1 MANKTEKPTQKKLQ
15 DASKK
20 GQILKSRDLTVS
32 VIMLVGTLYLGYV
45 FDVHHIMSILEYILD
60 HNAKPD
66 IWDYFKAM
74 GIGWLKTIIP
84 FLLVC
89 MFTTILVSWFQ
100 SKMQLATE
108 AVKLKFDSLNPVNG
122 LKRIFGLKTVKEF
135 VKAILYI
142 IFFALEIKV
151 FWSNHKSLLFKT
163 LDGDIIS
170 LLSDWGEML
179 FLLILYCL
187 GSMIIVLI
195 FDFIAEYFLFMKDM
209 KMDKQEVK
217 REYKEQE
224 GNPEIKSK
232 RRERHQEILSEQL
245 KSDVSNSR
253 LMIANPTHIAIGIY
267 FKPHLSPIPLI
278 SVRETNEVALAV
290 RKYAKEIGIPI
301 ITDKKLA
308 RKIYATHRRYD
319 YVSFENIDEILRL
332 LLWLEDVE
340 NAGQPVPDEQL
351 SSEDK
356 YIEGEDTKSEN
367 NDNNLK
373 IKHVS

>member
-1 MANKTEKPTQKKLQ
+1 MECFTANKTEKPTQKKLQ

-20 GQILKSRDLTVS
+20 GQILKSRDLIVC

-108 AVKLKFDSLNPVNG
+108 AIKFKFDSLNPVNG

-142 IFFALEIKV
+142 IFFALAIKL

-224 GNPEIKSK
+224 GSPEIKSK

-340 NAGQPVPDEQL
+340 NAGQPVPDEL
-351 SSEDK
+351 LPSEDK
-356 YIEGEDTKSEN
+356 FKEGEDTKSEN
-367 NDNNLK
+367 KDNN
-373 IKHVS
+373 

>member
-187 GSMIIVLI
+187 DSMIIVLI

-373 IKHVS
+373 N

>member
-1 MANKTEKPTQKKLQ
+1 MANKTEKPTDKKLK

-32 VIMLVGTLYLGYV
+32 LIMLVGTLYLGYV

-66 IWDYFKAM
+66 IWDYFKAI
-74 GIGWLKTIIP
+74 GIGWLKTIVP

-100 SKMQLATE
+100 SKMKLATE
-108 AVKLKFDSLNPVNG
+108 AIKLKFDSLNPING
-122 LKRIFGLKTVKEF
+122 LKKIFSLKTLKEF

-142 IFFALEIKV
+142 VFFCLAIRV
-151 FWSNHKSLLFKT
+151 FWGNNKSLLFKT

-179 FLLILYCL
+179 FLLVLYCL
-187 GSMIIVLI
+187 VSMIIILI
-195 FDFIAEYFLFMKDM
+195 FDYIAEYFLFMKDM

-224 GNPEIKSK
+224 GNPEVKSK

-267 FKPHLSPIPLI
+267 FKSNLSPIPLI
-278 SVRETNEVALAV
+278 SVRATNQVALAI
-290 RKYAKEIGIPI
+290 RRYAQEIGIPV

-319 YVSFENIDEILRL
+319 YVSFENLDEILRL

-340 NAGQPVPDEQL
+340 NAGQLDATEEPVLEDEV
-351 SSEDK
+351 K
-356 YIEGEDTKSEN
+356 
-367 NDNNLK
+367 
-373 IKHVS
+373 

>member
-1 MANKTEKPTQKKLQ
+1 MECFTANKTEKPTQKKLQ

-20 GQILKSRDLTVS
+20 GQILKSRDLTVC

-108 AVKLKFDSLNPVNG
+108 AIKFKFDSLNPVNG

-142 IFFALEIKV
+142 IFFALAIKL

-224 GNPEIKSK
+224 GSPEIKSK

-332 LLWLEDVE
+332 MLWLEDVE
-340 NAGQPVPDEQL
+340 NAGQPVPDEL
-351 SSEDK
+351 LPSEDK
-356 YIEGEDTKSEN
+356 FKEGEDTKSEN
-367 NDNNLK
+367 KDNN
-373 IKHVS
+373 

>member
-1 MANKTEKPTQKKLQ
+1 MANKTEKPTDKKLK

-32 VIMLVGTLYLGYV
+32 LIMLVGTLYLGYV

-66 IWDYFKAM
+66 IWDYFKAI
-74 GIGWLKTIIP
+74 GIGWLKTIVP

-100 SKMQLATE
+100 SKMKLATE
-108 AVKLKFDSLNPVNG
+108 AIKLKFDSLNPVNG
-122 LKRIFGLKTVKEF
+122 LKKIFSLKTLKEF
-135 VKAILYI
+135 VKAILYMV
-142 IFFALEIKV
+142 FFCLAIRV
-151 FWSNHKSLLFKT
+151 FWGNNKSLFFKT

-179 FLLILYCL
+179 FLLVLYCL
-187 GSMIIVLI
+187 VSMIIILI
-195 FDFIAEYFLFMKDM
+195 FDYIAEYFLFMKDM

-224 GNPEIKSK
+224 GNPEVKSK

-267 FKPHLSPIPLI
+267 FKPNLSPIPLI
-278 SVRETNEVALAV
+278 SVRATNQVALAI
-290 RKYAKEIGIPI
+290 RRYAQEIGIPV

-319 YVSFENIDEILRL
+319 YVSFDNLDEILRL

-340 NAGQPVPDEQL
+340 NAGQPDTTEEPVLEDEV
-351 SSEDK
+351 K
-356 YIEGEDTKSEN
+356 
-367 NDNNLK
+367 
-373 IKHVS
+373 

>member
-1 MANKTEKPTQKKLQ
+1 MANKTEKPTDKKLK

-32 VIMLVGTLYLGYV
+32 LIMLVGTLYLGYV

-66 IWDYFKAM
+66 IWDYFKAI
-74 GIGWLKTIIP
+74 GIGWLKTIVP

-100 SKMQLATE
+100 SKMKLATE
-108 AVKLKFDSLNPVNG
+108 AIKLKFDSLNPING
-122 LKRIFGLKTVKEF
+122 LKKIFSLKTLKEF

-142 IFFALEIKV
+142 VFFCLAIRV
-151 FWSNHKSLLFKT
+151 FWGNNKSLLFKT

-179 FLLILYCL
+179 FLLVLYCL
-187 GSMIIVLI
+187 VSMIIILI
-195 FDFIAEYFLFMKDM
+195 FDYIAEYFLFMKDM

-224 GNPEIKSK
+224 GNPEVKSK

-267 FKPHLSPIPLI
+267 FKPNLSPIPLI
-278 SVRETNEVALAV
+278 SVRATNQVALAI
-290 RKYAKEIGIPI
+290 RRYAQEIGIPV

-319 YVSFENIDEILRL
+319 YVSFENLDEILRL

-340 NAGQPVPDEQL
+340 NAGQPDATEEPVLEDEV
-351 SSEDK
+351 K
-356 YIEGEDTKSEN
+356 
-367 NDNNLK
+367 
-373 IKHVS
+373 

>member
-1 MANKTEKPTQKKLQ
+1 MANKTEKPTDKKLK
-15 DASKK
+15 DASKN

-32 VIMLVGTLYLGYV
+32 LIMLVGTLYLGYV

-66 IWDYFKAM
+66 IWDYFKSI
-74 GIGWLKTIIP
+74 GIGWLKTIVP

-100 SKMQLATE
+100 SKMKLATE
-108 AVKLKFDSLNPVNG
+108 AIKLKFDSLNPING
-122 LKRIFGLKTVKEF
+122 LKKIFSLKTLKEF

-142 IFFALEIKV
+142 VFFCLAIRV
-151 FWSNHKSLLFKT
+151 FWGNNKSLLFKT

-179 FLLILYCL
+179 FLLVLYCL
-187 GSMIIVLI
+187 VSMIIILI
-195 FDFIAEYFLFMKDM
+195 FDYIAEYFLFMKDM

-224 GNPEIKSK
+224 GNPEVKSK

-267 FKPHLSPIPLI
+267 FKPNLSPIPLI
-278 SVRETNEVALAV
+278 SVRATNQVALAI
-290 RKYAKEIGIPI
+290 RRYAQEIGVPV

-319 YVSFENIDEILRL
+319 YVSFENLDEILRL

-340 NAGQPVPDEQL
+340 NAGQPDATEEPVLEDEV
-351 SSEDK
+351 K
-356 YIEGEDTKSEN
+356 
-367 NDNNLK
+367 
-373 IKHVS
+373 

>member
-1 MANKTEKPTQKKLQ
+1 MECFTANKTEKPTQKKLQ

-20 GQILKSRDLTVS
+20 GQILKSRDLTVC

-108 AVKLKFDSLNPVNG
+108 AIKFKFDSLNPVNG

-142 IFFALEIKV
+142 IFFALAIKL

-179 FLLILYCL
+179 FLLKLYCL

-224 GNPEIKSK
+224 GSPEIKSK

-340 NAGQPVPDEQL
+340 NAGQPVPDEL
-351 SSEDK
+351 LPSEDK
-356 YIEGEDTKSEN
+356 FKEGEDTKSEN
-367 NDNNLK
+367 KDNN
-373 IKHVS
+373 

>member
-1 MANKTEKPTQKKLQ
+1 
-15 DASKK
+15 
-20 GQILKSRDLTVS
+20 
-32 VIMLVGTLYLGYV
+32 MLVGTLYLGYV

-66 IWDYFKAM
+66 IWDYFKAI
-74 GIGWLKTIIP
+74 GIGWLKTIVP

-100 SKMQLATE
+100 SKMKLATE
-108 AVKLKFDSLNPVNG
+108 AIKLKFDSLNPVNG
-122 LKRIFGLKTVKEF
+122 LKKIFSLKTLKEF

-142 IFFALEIKV
+142 VFFCLAIRV
-151 FWSNHKSLLFKT
+151 FWGNNKSLLFKT

-179 FLLILYCL
+179 FLLVLYCL
-187 GSMIIVLI
+187 VSMIIILI
-195 FDFIAEYFLFMKDM
+195 FDYIAEYFLFMKDM

-224 GNPEIKSK
+224 GNPEVKSK

-267 FKPHLSPIPLI
+267 FKPNLSPIPLI
-278 SVRETNEVALAV
+278 SVRATNQVALAI
-290 RKYAKEIGIPI
+290 RRYAQEIGIPV

-319 YVSFENIDEILRL
+319 YVSFENLDEILRL

-340 NAGQPVPDEQL
+340 NAGQPDTTEEPVLEDEV
-351 SSEDK
+351 K
-356 YIEGEDTKSEN
+356 
-367 NDNNLK
+367 
-373 IKHVS
+373 

>member
-1 MANKTEKPTQKKLQ
+1 MANKTEKPTDKKLK

-32 VIMLVGTLYLGYV
+32 LIMLVGTLYLGYV

-66 IWDYFKAM
+66 IWDYFKAI
-74 GIGWLKTIIP
+74 GIGWLKTIVP

-100 SKMQLATE
+100 SKMKLATE
-108 AVKLKFDSLNPVNG
+108 AIKLKFDSLNPING
-122 LKRIFGLKTVKEF
+122 LKKIFSLKTLKEF

-142 IFFALEIKV
+142 VFFCLAIRV
-151 FWSNHKSLLFKT
+151 FWGNNKSLLFKT

-179 FLLILYCL
+179 FLLVLYCL
-187 GSMIIVLI
+187 VSMIIILI
-195 FDFIAEYFLFMKDM
+195 FDYIAEYFLFMKDM

-224 GNPEIKSK
+224 GNPEVKSK

-267 FKPHLSPIPLI
+267 FKPNLSPIPLI
-278 SVRETNEVALAV
+278 SVRATNQVALAI
-290 RKYAKEIGIPI
+290 RRYAQEIGIPV

-319 YVSFENIDEILRL
+319 YVSFENLDEILRL

-340 NAGQPVPDEQL
+340 NAGQPDTTEEPVLEDEV
-351 SSEDK
+351 K
-356 YIEGEDTKSEN
+356 
-367 NDNNLK
+367 
-373 IKHVS
+373 